1 MKSHISS
8 VVLASAIVGMATPS
22 FATLVGAR
30 VSFPLIGY
38 QSVSATAL
46 TYTASNGLFSIT
58 APPTSVQ
65 FASTEGPRLITGTKS
80 LQIRAVVDNT
90 GTLISSV
97 VIAGATALFI
107 WARKQLRLQNAE
119 QRQWK
124 SGPNAYWGQPRQPK
138 VMSET
143 ELYRLMLMQQMAGG
157 PGKPTQNIRLTTEA
171 DDEPTI
177 TF

>member
-1 MKSHISS
+1 MKTQ
-8 VVLASAIVGMATPS
+8 MEY
-22 FATLVGAR
+22 
-30 VSFPLIGY
+30 PLIGLIVLVVLVILWNIWSGM
-38 QSVSATAL
+38 QVDLAVASLNATIAG
-46 TYTASNGLFSIT
+46 TE
-58 APPTSVQ
+58 APAPVMIAGQ
-65 FASTEGPRLITGTKS
+65 WIVKAI
-80 LQIRAVVDNT
+80 V

-124 SGPNAYWGQPRQPK
+124 GGPNAYWGQPRQPK
-138 VMSET
+138 AMSES
-143 ELYRLMLMQQMAGG
+143 ELYRLMLMQQMGG
-157 PGKPTQNIRLTTEA
+157 QLPAKSQQMRPPEFMEA

>member
-1 MKSHISS
+1 MKTQ
-8 VVLASAIVGMATPS
+8 MEY
-22 FATLVGAR
+22 
-30 VSFPLIGY
+30 PLIGLIVLVVLVILWNIWSGM
-38 QSVSATAL
+38 QVDLAVASLNATIAG
-46 TYTASNGLFSIT
+46 TE
-58 APPTSVQ
+58 APAPVMIAGQ
-65 FASTEGPRLITGTKS
+65 WIVKAI
-80 LQIRAVVDNT
+80 V
-90 GTLISSV
+90 GTLISGV

-138 VMSET
+138 VMSES

-157 PGKPTQNIRLTTEA
+157 SGKPAQNIRVTTEA